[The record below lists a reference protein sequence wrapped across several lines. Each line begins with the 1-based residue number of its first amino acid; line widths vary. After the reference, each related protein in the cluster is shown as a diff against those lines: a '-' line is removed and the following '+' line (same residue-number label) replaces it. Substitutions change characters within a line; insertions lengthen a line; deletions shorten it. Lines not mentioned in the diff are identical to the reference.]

1 MIVCVQVYGSKRLSY
16 NAGCQEVSRYHTKD
30 EYEESI
36 AHRLGR
42 IQVRD
47 SFAGKNDCCPPKFLR
62 VKIEIIWKRFRLWAI
77 IRD

>member
-1 MIVCVQVYGSKRLSY
+1 MIVCVQVYGSKGLS
-16 NAGCQEVSRYHTKD
+16 CHPEFQEVNRYHIKG

-47 SFAGKNDCCPPKFLR
+47 SLAGKNDWCPPKILR
-62 VKIEIIWKRFRLWAI
+62 VKTKIIWKRFLLWAI